1 MKNSKEEKT
10 KQQLLNVKQNNKV
23 AGALPVY
30 IQNVLYSRGAYVGKL
45 KIINRKMQVMIMNPG
60 PGSTY
65 FDDIV
70 DKQIGYLPHYGS
82 TSPRTSDNMTTE

>member
-1 MKNSKEEKT
+1 
-10 KQQLLNVKQNNKV
+10 
-23 AGALPVY
+23 
-30 IQNVLYSRGAYVGKL
+30 
-45 KIINRKMQVMIMNPG
+45 MIMNPG

-70 DKQIGYLPHYGS
+70 DKQIGYLPHYGT